1 MPEQKKT
8 SRKTFR
14 VAVSGPTADGR
25 EIS

>member
-25 EIS
+25 EI

>member
-25 EIS
+25 E